1 MIKKFKKFAQEEIWL
16 TNLSDLSKHHSFLIR
31 QLRMIVLAFRGFLE
45 DRVSIRASALTFYT
59 LLSIVPIVAM
69 AFGVAKGFGFQSKLE
84 EFIIQNFK
92 GQEEVL
98 NWIIDLSE
106 NVLQDIQGGLLAGI
120 GLIILIWSV
129 MQVLTNI
136 EKSFNAIWQ
145 IKKSRNFFR
154 MIADYLS
161 IMLIGPLLIIISSSV
176 MVYITTRVEEAS
188 QSVIVFQYVSPALE
202 WLLRILPYSLIWLAF
217 TLLYII
223 MPNTKVNFQYALI
236 AGIIAGTLFQV
247 AQWGY
252 FHFQIGVTKYSTIY
266 GTFAALPLFL
276 VWLQISWLIVL
287 LGAEISFAYQNLGKY
302 ALEKESLQI
311 SNHNKRVL
319 SMLITHHIV
328 KKFERGDPPL
338 TSTEIGSELGVPIR
352 LVRDIL
358 DELTLAKILVETITD
373 SPKEKG
379 FQPAIDINRITLQF
393 IMERLDDIGND
404 KLVFNDSKIYSRI
417 NKIYDEMHK
426 TIKESALNKPIKDIS
441 V

>member
-154 MIADYLS
+154 KIADYLS

-202 WLLRILPYSLIWLAF
+202 WLLRILPYTLIWLAF

-328 KKFERGDPPL
+328 KNFERGDPPL

-358 DELTLAKILVETITD
+358 DELTLAKIVVETITD

-404 KLVFNDSKIYSRI
+404 QLVFNDSKIYSRI

>member
-1 MIKKFKKFAQEEIWL
+1 
-16 TNLSDLSKHHSFLIR
+16 
-31 QLRMIVLAFRGFLE
+31 
-45 DRVSIRASALTFYT
+45 
-59 LLSIVPIVAM
+59 
-69 AFGVAKGFGFQSKLE
+69 
-84 EFIIQNFK
+84 
-92 GQEEVL
+92 
-98 NWIIDLSE
+98 
-106 NVLQDIQGGLLAGI
+106 
-120 GLIILIWSV
+120 

-154 MIADYLS
+154 KVADYLS
-161 IMLIGPLLIIISSSV
+161 MMLIGPLLIIVSSSV
-176 MVYITTRVEEAS
+176 MVYITTRVEEVSNSA
-188 QSVIVFQYVSPALE
+188 IVFQLVNPALE
-202 WLLRILPYSLIWLAF
+202 VLLRILPYALIWLAF

-236 AGIIAGTLFQV
+236 AGVIAGTLFQV

-252 FHFQIGVTKYSTIY
+252 FHFQIGVTKYSAIY

-319 SMLITHHIV
+319 SMLITHHVV
-328 KKFERGDPPL
+328 KNFEKGDSPL
-338 TSTEIGSELGVPIR
+338 TSTQIGLDLGVPIR

-358 DELTLAKILVETITD
+358 HDLTQARIVTETITE

-379 FQPAIDINRITLQF
+379 FQPAIDIHKITLQF

-404 KLVFNDSKIYSRI
+404 QLVFNDSKMYNRI
-417 NKIYDEMHK
+417 NSIYDDMFK
-426 TIKESALNKPIKDIS
+426 KMKESPMNKPVKDIS

>member
-1 MIKKFKKFAQEEIWL
+1 MISRFKKYAQEEIWM
-16 TNLSDLSKHHSFLIR
+16 TNLSDLSRHHSFLIR

-69 AFGVAKGFGFQSKLE
+69 AFGVAKGFGFQEKLE
-84 EFIIQNFK
+84 EFIIENFK

-154 MIADYLS
+154 KIADYLS
-161 IMLIGPLLIIISSSV
+161 MMLIGPLLIIISSSL
-176 MVYITTRVEEAS
+176 MVYITTSIKEVSE
-188 QSVIVFQYVSPALE
+188 SPALE
-202 WLLRILPYSLIWLAF
+202 WLLRILPYVLIWLVF

-236 AGIIAGTLFQV
+236 AGIIAGTLFQL

-252 FHFQIGVTKYSTIY
+252 FHFQIGVTKYSVIY

-302 ALEKESLQI
+302 SLEKESLQI

-328 KKFERGDPPL
+328 KNFEKGDPPL
-338 TSTEIGSELGVPIR
+338 TSSQIGTELGIPIR

-358 DELTLAKILVETITD
+358 HDLTQARVVIETVTD

-379 FQPAIDINRITLQF
+379 FQPAIDIHKITLQF
-393 IMERLDDIGND
+393 LLERIDDIGND
-404 KLVFNDSKIYSRI
+404 QLVFNDSKMYNRI
-417 NKIYDEMHK
+417 NTIYDEMFK
-426 TIKESALNKPIKDIS
+426 TIKESPMNKPIKDITA
-441 V
+441 